1 MINKAVNYLLKASSA
16 LSALVGSKIYPIVM
30 PEGTD
35 APCVVFF
42 RDSLSPVY
50 DKGAA
55 VVDESEVSVI
65 CFTKDYPDAIEIISA
80 VRSTLEGIRG
90 DQAGINILLARVKKG
105 EEGYDVDSDTF
116 FQKLTFIFKSSNI

>member
-1 MINKAVNYLLKASSA
+1 MINKAVNYLLKASTELA
-16 LSALVGSKIYPIVM
+16 GLVGKKVFPIVM

-42 RDSLSPVY
+42 RDSLETIY
-50 DKGAA
+50 DKGSP

-65 CFTKDYPDAIEIISA
+65 CFTKDYPDAIEIIST
-80 VRSTLEGIRG
+80 VRTILEGIKG
-90 DQAGINILLARVKKG
+90 DQAGINILLARVLKG

-116 FQKLTFIFKSSNI
+116 FQKLTFIFKSSKL